1 MQKQSSVKRTR
12 SAAMAEDAAVKSN
25 PRAVSDTRHFLAAM
39 QMFHQQPQLQ
49 TSQSHISDPASSD
62 TDPLYPQGLQGGE
75 HRLDFGNV
83 IFPAGG
89 SCHADKYTKQ
99 QVSAQTA
106 LLLRLPPKE
115 RASFMHRELYAVSGP
130 SSSAA
135 SPPHLPADAPQLMK
149 PSSKGKYS

>member
-1 MQKQSSVKRTR
+1 
-12 SAAMAEDAAVKSN
+12 
-25 PRAVSDTRHFLAAM
+25 M
-39 QMFHQQPQLQ
+39 QMFYRQPQLQ
-49 TSQSHISDPASSD
+49 AQQAQILDPTSSEIDSLH
-62 TDPLYPQGLQGGE
+62 PQGPQGVQ
-75 HRLDFGNV
+75 HKADFGDV

-89 SCHADKYTKQ
+89 NIHADKYIKQ

-135 SPPHLPADAPQLMK
+135 IPPRLPADAPPLTK
-149 PSSKGKYS
+149 PSSAGKFL